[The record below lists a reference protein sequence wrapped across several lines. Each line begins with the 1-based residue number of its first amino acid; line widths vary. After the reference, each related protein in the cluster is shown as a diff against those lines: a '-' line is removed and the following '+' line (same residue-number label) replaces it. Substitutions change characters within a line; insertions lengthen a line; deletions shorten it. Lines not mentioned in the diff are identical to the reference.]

1 MFLGHHYTQ
10 LKNSNRL
17 PIRSDWQKLI
27 SGGVYLTQGFDQ
39 NILIL
44 TPDIFQDIYKRLT
57 ALNITDPLVRL
68 LLRMFLSTANYIESM
83 ENETISLPQELL
95 GYANLES
102 NVVVIGQG
110 EYVEVWSSDLWQQQ
124 QTEIQDSQANAQRF
138 SALTIST
145 AGPY

>member
-1 MFLGHHYTQ
+1 LFLGHHYTQ